1 MPALYHHLAATPVHD
16 LRAIASRLGVA
27 SRTLHRKPD
36 FIQAIL
42 TAWADPTRRSALL
55 ATLSPAAQGALTHL
69 QRVAQTPAALFFAEY
84 GALRHARTQEDG
96 AAAPW
101 RSPATVTEEL
111 YYAALLGAADLK
123 PLRAALYLCTP
134 DDLFLTPED
143 LPALPAPASLAAA
156 SLAAAAPAWTTAYDL
171 AQWLA
176 LLYEQT
182 LAGTPAYPSPG
193 ALWPRPHLLQQLNR
207 RLAAPAP
214 EPLPRAPSQINRLR
228 LLLFLADAAGLQQ
241 QGVVTPLG
249 WSWLGEPPEQ
259 QTALLWRAWCDASPL
274 LRQRYA
280 FADGLLPAPWPAPLL
295 AALAAAPAGLTAGR
309 LAEHLLDRAGLPAQY
324 WVHQVAS
331 LHDLHRLVARTL
343 QQVCI
348 PFGLI
353 TAQRSR
359 RGVLYPLTPLGAFLL
374 GVAAQTPPA
383 WQPAPSPPTLEQ
395 SAHVWQ
401 LSLPPAWPLHAQLE
415 LAPYAAHTGA
425 SGAPPAIVQ
434 HYTLDDATLAR
445 AVAAGFQAPGL
456 AHALARSGVMLNEP
470 AAAQLTARLAQIP
483 VVSLRTQTLL
493 HTAQPADLH
502 ALLEKPALRPLLDDL
517 LSATTA
523 TLKLPPAEVQRR
535 LLAAGY
541 AVITNE
547 PLDTAPPPDA
557 VLWLAARLY
566 RRLGDFAPLPLP
578 LTTAQIDG
586 LLAGLTPTQR
596 GALAAADA
604 RVDALLLDLLDG
616 QIFAPP
622 DFTADTEEDR
632 RRLESAAARHQSLT
646 LDYFSPG
653 RNLLTRRPVT
663 PLWIEEA
670 NGHTYLR
677 AECHLTGRILLF
689 RLDRI
694 KAIGESGE

>member
-1 MPALYHHLAATPVHD
+1 MPALAFHLAATPVHD

-27 SRTLHRKPD
+27 SRALRRKPD

-42 TAWADPTRRSALL
+42 TAWAEPARRRALL
-55 ATLSPAAQGALTHL
+55 TTLSPVAQGALAHL
-69 QRVAQTPAALFFAEY
+69 QRVTQTPAALFFAEY

-134 DDLFLTPED
+134 DELLFAAEAPL
-143 LPALPAPASLAAA
+143 ALPAPASPPSTSHPAAP
-156 SLAAAAPAWTTAYDL
+156 PAWTTVYDL

-182 LAGTPAYPSPG
+182 LAGTPVFAAPG

-259 QTALLWRAWCDASPL
+259 QTALLWRAWCDATPL

-295 AALAAAPAGLTAGR
+295 AALAAAPAGPTAGR
-309 LAEHLLDRAGLPAQY
+309 LAELLLDRAGLPAQY

-331 LHDLHRLVARTL
+331 LHDLHRLIAHTL

-348 PFGLI
+348 PFGLV
-353 TAQRSR
+353 TSQRSR
-359 RGVLYPLTPLGAFLL
+359 RGVFYPLTPLGAFLL
-374 GVAAQTPPA
+374 GAAAQTTPL
-383 WQPAPSPPTLEQ
+383 WQPAPAPPTLEQ
-395 SAHVWQ
+395 NAHLWQ
-401 LSLPPAWPLHAQLE
+401 LSLPPSTPLRAQLE
-415 LAPYAAHTGA
+415 LAPYAAHTA
-425 SGAPPAIVQ
+425 TSGAAPEIVQ
-434 HYTLDDATLAR
+434 HYTFDDATLAR

-456 AHALARSGVMLNEP
+456 VHALARSGIRVNEP
-470 AAAQLTARLAQIP
+470 PAAQLIARLAHIP
-483 VVSLRTQTLL
+483 VVTLRTQTLL
-493 HTAQPADLH
+493 HTAQPADLR
-502 ALLEKPALRPLLDDL
+502 ALLENPALRPLFDDL

-523 TLKLPPAEVQRR
+523 TLKLAPAEVQRR
-535 LLAAGY
+535 LLATGY
-541 AVITNE
+541 AVITHD
-547 PLDTAPPPDA
+547 PLDAAPPPEA
-557 VLWLAARLY
+557 ALWLAARLY
-566 RRLGDFAPLPLP
+566 RRLADFAPLPLP
-578 LTTAQIDG
+578 LTAVQIDG

-604 RVDALLLDLLDG
+604 RLDALLLDLLDG
-616 QIFAPP
+616 QLFAPP
-622 DFTADTEEDR
+622 DFTADTEAHR
-632 RRLESAAARHQSLT
+632 QQLAHAATQRQSLY

-663 PLWIEEA
+663 PLWIEQA

-677 AECHLTGRILLF
+677 AECHLTGRVLLF

-694 KAIGESGE
+694 QAIGESGE